1 MRLFTPAKTARR
13 AALLASLWAALT
25 PSSIQAQAMP
35 TLALDDAVEWAVT
48 RSQAV
53 AAAQAQVDAA
63 RERSLAAG
71 QRPDPLL
78 RLGLN
83 NLPLD
88 GPDRGSLTRDFMTMR
103 SVAVM
108 QEWTRNDKRQARAAR
123 AAADGGVAAAAERQR
138 VAETQRDVAL
148 AWLERSYQGSLREL
162 LQAQVVLAEQQAQAE
177 QAQYRSGRRA
187 PADVLAARTEVEL
200 LRDRLD
206 QADRA
211 ITVATSRLARWLGP
225 VAEQTPAPRPAWT
238 RPAWTAGDLGDH
250 WARHPDVALAAEQEA
265 LAQAD
270 AAVARANNRRADW
283 SVELM
288 LSQRGPSY
296 SRMASLNLALPL
308 QWQPAARQDR
318 ELAAA
323 AALARAAHAE
333 RQDRERMHQ
342 AEVQAML
349 HEWRSHEQ
357 RLARYD
363 TSVLPLS
370 AQRSGAALAAYRAG
384 DSDLTAVL
392 QARRAELD
400 AQSERLRIEWD
411 IARLWAQLNY
421 LMPPGDNR
429 APPMAPRSPQ

>member
-1 MRLFTPAKTARR
+1 MRTFTPARTARR
-13 AALLASLWAALT
+13 AALLASLWAALIPSPTQAT
-25 PSSIQAQAMP
+25 PTP
-35 TLALDDAVEWAVT
+35 TLTLDAAVQLAVT

-108 QEWTRNDKRQARAAR
+108 QELTRGDKRQARAAR
-123 AAADGGVAAAAERQR
+123 AAADGGVAAAGERQR
-138 VAETQRDVAL
+138 VAETQRDTTL

-162 LQAQVVLAEQQAQAE
+162 LQAQAVQAEQQAQAE
-177 QAQYRSGRRA
+177 QAQYRGGRRT
-187 PADVLAARTEVEL
+187 PADVLAARAEVEL

-211 ITVATSRLARWLGP
+211 IAVATSRLARWLGP
-225 VAEQTPAPRPAWT
+225 AAEQALAPRPALT
-238 RPAWTAGDLGDH
+238 RPAWTAGDLGNH

-270 AAVARANNRRADW
+270 TAVARANQQADW

-296 SRMASLNLALPL
+296 SRMASLNVSLPL

-323 AALARAAHAE
+323 SALARAAHAE

-363 TSVLPLS
+363 TRLLPLS
-370 AQRSGAALAAYRAG
+370 AQRSAAALAAYRAG
-384 DSDLTAVL
+384 SVDLTAVL

-421 LMPPGDNR
+421 LMPPGDDR
-429 APPMAPRSPQ
+429 APPMALRSPQ